1 MDFLIISGSE
11 IYQSMNGQLPFK
23 NAFSFLPQIPIDLI
37 LFTEEKV
44 QSRAV
49 DKQKQTEQ
57 REEENKKIAEQ
68 KNTGISQYQQMH
80 LYHEEL
86 HKKERSR

>member
-1 MDFLIISGSE
+1 
-11 IYQSMNGQLPFK
+11 MNGQLPFK

-49 DKQKQTEQ
+49 DKQKQTEHG
-57 REEENKKIAEQ
+57 KKKTKNSRTKKHRYQSVSTDAPISRRAAQKRKKQIAF
-68 KNTGISQYQQMH
+68 
-80 LYHEEL
+80 
-86 HKKERSR
+86 